1 MLCVL
6 HFRISQR
13 ENVFFPLTF
22 SLIRGA
28 KKAGFAP
35 ATATLGKAKELPKE
49 RLVET
54 LAFGF
59 GEESAEKKTSFAQV
73 FLLPAPL
80 LVKGLFDQ
88 EGILVGRPTTT

>member
-1 MLCVL
+1 M
-6 HFRISQR
+6 
-13 ENVFFPLTF
+13 TF

-35 ATATLGKAKELPKE
+35 ATPILGKGKELPKE
-49 RLVET
+49 RDAVSP
-54 LAFGF
+54 LAFGK
-59 GEESAEKKTSFAQV
+59 EKAEKKTSFAQV

-88 EGILVGRPTTT
+88 GGIMVGRPTTT